1 MGNATVNACHY
12 NIIQDGDQS
21 GRHHVFWNNADKAYK
36 MITIRNWA
44 DVELYVYAKRL
55 FAEQEELVDSDEST
69 KASAGNVTTTTFNE
83 DETTPPS
90 TSKPSFIFR
99 VLIIICNLLRMFLG
113 CGFYGCP
120 C

>member
-12 NIIQDGDQS
+12 NIIQDGDQN